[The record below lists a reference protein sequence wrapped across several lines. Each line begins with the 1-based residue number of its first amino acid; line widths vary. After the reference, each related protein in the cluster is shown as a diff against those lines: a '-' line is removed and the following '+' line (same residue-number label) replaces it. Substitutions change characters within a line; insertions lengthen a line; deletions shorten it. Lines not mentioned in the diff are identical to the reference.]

1 MQLLCCSSDGTVAYM
16 DFTPSELGTPLT
28 TQEKVGEHPLK
39 LWENVGQHLSP
50 CEITYLA
57 GKNGS
62 TPHLINSSHS
72 CRFSQYLLDI
82 YLTVVSLNISG

>member
-57 GKNGS
+57 G
-62 TPHLINSSHS
+62 
-72 CRFSQYLLDI
+72 
-82 YLTVVSLNISG
+82 